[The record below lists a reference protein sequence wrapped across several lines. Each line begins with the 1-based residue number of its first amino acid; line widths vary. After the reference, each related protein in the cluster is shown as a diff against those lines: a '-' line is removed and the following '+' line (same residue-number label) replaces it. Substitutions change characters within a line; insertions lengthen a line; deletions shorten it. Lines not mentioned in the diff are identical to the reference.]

1 MELVRCS
8 SLYFLNLWNV
18 SARTVKIGKAM
29 NFELF
34 IILNSENLLKKN
46 GLRLVQEIVSE
57 MVWSFQ
63 Q

>member
-1 MELVRCS
+1 
-8 SLYFLNLWNV
+8 V

-57 MVWSFQ
+57 MV
-63 Q
+63 